1 MAWNVVKTEVDLP
14 PDILEEIENH
24 QLYCDGEDCAC
35 CNTEGG
41 HHGGCVDCL
50 MGPEWGMKNNPDNWK
65 GAGPDSDEW
74 MASRPEGEHSFDT
87 LEAARPIEDVHDL
100 VMNDNVSW
108 MEAVRAVAEIYGMK
122 GRDLARQYTEA
133 YK

>member
-1 MAWNVVKTEVDLP
+1 MAWNVVKTEADLP

-24 QLYCDGEDCAC
+24 QMYCDGEDCAC
-35 CNTEGG
+35 CSGEGG

-50 MGPEWGMKNNPDNWK
+50 IGPHT
-65 GAGPDSDEW
+65 GAGTDSDEW
-74 MASRPEGEHSFDT
+74 MGSRPEGEHSFDT